1 MAWSSYQK
9 LLALVMLVTGS
20 FNTLSVKYADM
31 QEVVGQDGSIRK
43 FNHPFMQSAFMFI
56 GEMLCLLIFKIAFIY
71 FNRLGDGTV
80 DSHPLTKGSRN
91 FNPLVLLIPACCDL
105 ISTSTMYVGLSLTQA
120 SSFQMLRGSVIVFT
134 GILSVGFLERKLGG
148 REWTGIILVIV
159 GLLFVGVSD
168 LTTTNKDSPG
178 LNSVVTGDLLIICAQ
193 VITAVQMV
201 VEEKF
206 VSGLEIPPLQA
217 VGWEGVFGF
226 IGIILLM
233 IPLNYIHAG
242 PPFGDNSQG
251 TIEASL
257 DALVQIE
264 NSGRLFM
271 AVIGITVSIAFFNYA
286 GLSVTQ
292 QMSSTT
298 RMVLDS
304 LRTIV
309 IWAFSLTFQ
318 WQEFHFL
325 QLVGFTVLLVGMS
338 CYNNVI
344 IPQLIRKIIVLI
356 GRHRPPPSDEVR
368 VINAA
373 GDPEQGI

>member
-1 MAWSSYQK
+1 
-9 LLALVMLVTGS
+9 
-20 FNTLSVKYADM
+20 
-31 QEVVGQDGSIRK
+31 
-43 FNHPFMQSAFMFI
+43 
-56 GEMLCLLIFKIAFIY
+56 MLCLLIFKIAFMY
-71 FNRLGDGTV
+71 FNRIGDGTV
-80 DSHPLTKGSRN
+80 DNHPLTKGSRN

-105 ISTSTMYVGLSLTQA
+105 ISTSTMYVGINLTQA

-148 REWTGIILVIV
+148 REWTGIIFVIA
-159 GLLFVGVSD
+159 GLAFVGISD
-168 LTTTNKDSPG
+168 LSYKDNESRG
-178 LNSVVTGDLLIICAQ
+178 FNSVLTGDLLIICAQ

-201 VEEKF
+201 IEEKF

-233 IPLNYIHAG
+233 IPLNYIHG
-242 PPFGDNSQG
+242 GSIFGDNSQG

-257 DALVQIE
+257 DALIQIG

-271 AVIGITVSIAFFNYA
+271 AIVGITVSIAFFNYA

-304 LRTIV
+304 FRTIV
-309 IWAFSLTFQ
+309 IWAFSLTVG
-318 WQEFHFL
+318 WEDFHFL
-325 QLVGFTVLLVGMS
+325 QLIGFTVLLIGMS

-344 IPQLIRKIIVLI
+344 IPQLIRKAVVLI

-373 GDPEQGI
+373 GDPEYRI

>member
-9 LLALVMLVTGS
+9 LLALMMLVTGS

-31 QEVVGQDGSIRK
+31 QEVAGQDGTVRK

-148 REWTGIILVIV
+148 REWTGITLVIA

-178 LNSVVTGDLLIICAQ
+178 INSVITGDLLIICAQ

-233 IPLNYIHAG
+233 IPLNYIDAV
-242 PPFGDNSQG
+242 PPFGDNSRQK
-251 TIEASL
+251 IEASL
-257 DALVQIE
+257 DALVQIG

-271 AVIGITVSIAFFNYA
+271 AVIGITISIAFFNYA

-309 IWAFSLTFQ
+309 IWAFSLIVQ
-318 WQEFHFL
+318 WQDFHFL

>member
-1 MAWSSYQK
+1 
-9 LLALVMLVTGS
+9 
-20 FNTLSVKYADM
+20 
-31 QEVVGQDGSIRK
+31 
-43 FNHPFMQSAFMFI
+43 
-56 GEMLCLLIFKIAFIY
+56 
-71 FNRLGDGTV
+71 DGTV
-80 DSHPLTKGSRN
+80 DSHSLTKGSRN

-105 ISTSTMYVGLSLTQA
+105 ISTSTMYVGLSMTQA

-148 REWTGIILVIV
+148 REWTGISLVIV

-168 LTTTNKDSPG
+168 LTTTDKDSPG

-193 VITAVQMV
+193 VVTAVQIV

-271 AVIGITVSIAFFNYA
+271 AVIGITVSIAFFNYV

-298 RMVLDS
+298 RMVLDH
-304 LRTIV
+304 V
-309 IWAFSLTFQ
+309 
-318 WQEFHFL
+318 
-325 QLVGFTVLLVGMS
+325 
-338 CYNNVI
+338 
-344 IPQLIRKIIVLI
+344 
-356 GRHRPPPSDEVR
+356 
-368 VINAA
+368 
-373 GDPEQGI
+373 